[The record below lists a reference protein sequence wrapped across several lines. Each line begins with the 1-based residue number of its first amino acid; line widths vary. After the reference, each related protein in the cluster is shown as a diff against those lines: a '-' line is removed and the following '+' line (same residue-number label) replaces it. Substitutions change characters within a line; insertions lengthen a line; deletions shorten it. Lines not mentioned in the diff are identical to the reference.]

1 MGTLSDARMK
11 LGSPGLN
18 LKCAYHKILRGNPTP
33 AVVASKRAAAET
45 SLQVAATES
54 DCKSRKSQVRRIGK
68 AW

>member
-18 LKCAYHKILRGNPTP
+18 LKCAYHKILRGNPTQ
-33 AVVASKRAAAET
+33 AVVDSKSAKT
-45 SLQVAATES
+45 SLQEAGTES